1 MPDDTPAPAEHLLQ
15 GVRVIEI
22 GDEVSAYA
30 GRLFAGLGAD
40 VIKVEPPHGCSTREI
55 GPFYEDQ
62 PGPERSLFW
71 WHYSLGKRSV
81 VLDLERR
88 FVIARGP
95 DSSCWRRRMCC
106 STPRLAV
113 SASGSAWT
121 TRRSTAA
128 RRI

>member
-81 VLDLERR
+81 VLDLEHASDREPPTQAVGDGGCAARR
-88 FVIARGP
+88 HA
-95 DSSCWRRRMCC
+95 SRR
-106 STPRLAV
+106 AG
-113 SASGSAWT
+113 AAWLET